1 MSVLHPLTIRYIRNF
16 ERGGSLLIE
25 MEYADG
31 GTLAQLLGPRQ
42 TPLSERAVLHV
53 WAQLCSA
60 LAHMHSRGVLHRDLK
75 TANVFLTSSLQV
87 KVGDFGISKV
97 NFFVYMLN

>member
-1 MSVLHPLTIRYIRNF
+1 MVFVCRCNF

-97 NFFVYMLN
+97 NILCAYNNLAISNC